1 MWEESMTW
9 VVLRL
14 NKPKVICEIFED
26 EVVAINLETGTYFG
40 MAGTAK
46 EVWRL
51 IEGEVPVEGMVAHLA
66 ERYGKPRPEVA
77 ADLELFTNGLMA
89 NGLVAAQAT
98 DGSVPAIGIEGP
110 AGSWEAPELTVY
122 DDMKDLLLL
131 DPIHDVDESG
141 WPARQ
146 QDATP

>member
-1 MWEESMTW
+1 MTG
-9 VVLRL
+9 VTLRL
-14 NKPKVICEIFED
+14 NRPKVICEIFED

-40 MAGTAK
+40 MAGTAQ

-51 IEGEVPVEGMVAHLA
+51 IEGEVPVEAMAAYLA

-77 ADLELFTNGLMA
+77 ADLESFTGSLIA
-89 NGLVAAQAT
+89 HGLVAAQAT
-98 DGSVPAIGIEGP
+98 EGGVPAIGIEGP
-110 AGSWEAPELTVY
+110 AGSWEAPKLTVY

-131 DPIHDVDESG
+131 DPIHDVDQSG
-141 WPARQ
+141 WPVRQ

>member
-1 MWEESMTW
+1 MTG

-14 NKPKVICEIFED
+14 NRPKVICEVFED
-26 EVVAINLETGTYFG
+26 EVVAVNLEVGTYFG

-46 EVWRL
+46 EVWTL

-66 ERYGKPRPEVA
+66 ERYGNPRQEVA
-77 ADLELFTNGLMA
+77 ADLELFTNSLIA
-89 NGLVAAQAT
+89 HGLVAAQAT

-110 AGSWEAPELTVY
+110 AGTWEAPQLKVY

-131 DPIHDVDESG
+131 DPIHDVDETG

-146 QDATP
+146 RDAAP

>member
-1 MWEESMTW
+1 MTG

-14 NKPKVICEIFED
+14 NRPKAICEVFED

-40 MAGTAK
+40 MGGTAK

-51 IEGEVPVEGMVAHLA
+51 IEGGLPVDGIAAHLA
-66 ERYGKPRPEVA
+66 ERYGKQREDVRPDIES
-77 ADLELFTNGLMA
+77 FTDSLLA
-89 NGLVAAQAT
+89 HGLVVAEST
-98 DGSVPAIGIEGP
+98 DGDVPAVGTEGA
-110 AGSWEAPELTVY
+110 AGNWEAPKLTVY

-131 DPIHDVDESG
+131 DPIHDVDETG

-146 QDATP
+146 KDAIA

>member
-1 MWEESMTW
+1 MPEESMTREM
-9 VVLRL
+9 LRL
-14 NKPKVICEIFED
+14 NRPKVICEVFED

-40 MAGTAK
+40 MAGSAK

-51 IEGEVPVEGMVAHLA
+51 IEGEVPVEAMGAHLA
-66 ERYGKPRPEVA
+66 ERYGKPRQEVA
-77 ADLELFTNGLMA
+77 ADLALFTDSLLA
-89 NGLVAAQAT
+89 HGLVAAQTT

-110 AGSWEAPELTVY
+110 AGSWEAPKLTVY

>member
-1 MWEESMTW
+1 MPEESMMRVT
-9 VVLRL
+9 LRL
-14 NKPKVICEIFED
+14 NQPKVICEVFED
-26 EVVAINLETGTYFG
+26 EVVAINLETGIYFG

-66 ERYGKPRPEVA
+66 ERYGKPRLEVA
-77 ADLELFTNGLMA
+77 ADLELFTNSLIA
-89 NGLVAAQAT
+89 HGLVAAQAA

-110 AGSWEAPELTVY
+110 AESWKAPALTVY

-146 QDATP
+146 QDPTP

>member
-1 MWEESMTW
+1 MSEGSITV

-14 NKPKVICEIFED
+14 NRPKVICEVFED

-40 MAGTAK
+40 MGGTAK

-51 IEGEVPVEGMVAHLA
+51 IEGEVPVDGMVAHLA
-66 ERYGKPRPEVA
+66 ERYTLERQEIA
-77 ADLELFTNGLMA
+77 ADLELFTHSLLA
-89 NGLVAAQAT
+89 HGLVTAEQT
-98 DGSVPAIGIEGP
+98 GGKVPAASLNPP
-110 AGSWEAPELTVY
+110 AGSWKAPRLTVY
-122 DDMKDLLLL
+122 EDMQDLLLL

-146 QDATP
+146 QDAIP